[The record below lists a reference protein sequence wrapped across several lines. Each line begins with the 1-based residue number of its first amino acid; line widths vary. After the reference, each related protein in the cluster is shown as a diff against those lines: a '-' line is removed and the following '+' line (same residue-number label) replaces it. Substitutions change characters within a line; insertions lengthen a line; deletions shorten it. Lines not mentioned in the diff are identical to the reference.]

1 MDCTPSLMT
10 GIKKLVLSSLKVS
23 KYQNKLH
30 RERERE
36 RERENAF
43 CGCWKNGE
51 GIMHQDLKRHSDDA
65 SLEQE
70 YYYWEK
76 RRLEM

>member
-1 MDCTPSLMT
+1 MYSKPHDRN
-10 GIKKLVLSSLKVS
+10 KKIGAFFSES

-36 RERENAF
+36 RERESAF